1 MYCPVDG
8 TEWREGITRCPE
20 HDVDLVD
27 EPPEPEPAGP
37 SVFERLRSEGF
48 AGIAAIVVAVAGVVY
63 ALTGVIFNAWLVLAQ
78 KRDWLPT
85 TPIDAVQ
92 FLQGAAWAVGIGG
105 LGCLGAAV
113 LSRVYLRLTRPPDDV
128 ATDLEDDDEEDY
140 AVPEGAWF
148 VPLLAT
154 LVACFAAAW
163 IVISLWIAW
172 ESATSPTDEAFGFPR
187 AGDDGA
193 LLADLFVFQNAAL
206 ACLGGSLATLGALLM
221 ARAHDRLSGA
231 A

>member
-8 TEWREGITRCPE
+8 IEWREGITRCPE

-27 EPPEPEPAGP
+27 EPPEVAARP
-37 SVFERLRSEGF
+37 SVFDRLRGEGL
-48 AGIAAIVVAVAGVVY
+48 AGYAAIVVAVAGIVY
-63 ALTGVIFNAWLVLAQ
+63 AVTGVVFNGWAVLAQ
-78 KRDWLPT
+78 SREWLPT

-92 FLQGAAWAVGIGG
+92 FLQSAAWAAGLGT

-113 LSRVYLRLTRPPDDV
+113 LARVHLRLTRPPEPA
-128 ATDLEDDDEEDY
+128 ATDEEADDY
-140 AVPEGAWF
+140 PVPEGAWF

-154 LVACFAAAW
+154 LVACFSALWFAL
-163 IVISLWIAW
+163 SLWIAW
-172 ESATSPTDEAFGFPR
+172 ENATSPTGEIFGFTP
-187 AGDDGA
+187 GDEGA
-193 LLADLFVFQNAAL
+193 LASNLYFFQNAAL
-206 ACLGGSLATLGALLM
+206 AGLGGSLATLGALLM